1 LGAFRGESDWRKS
14 PCIVSP
20 SFVAGADYQAGT
32 AAYKRSDYV
41 VALHEWRPL
50 AEQGYAKAQNNLGVV
65 YDNGYGVPQDDA
77 QAVDW
82 YRKAAEQGDVR
93 AQFNLGLMYGRG
105 QGVARDYVRAYAWFN
120 TAPRWEVRTPL
131 KPES

>member
-1 LGAFRGESDWRKS
+1 M
-14 PCIVSP
+14 
-20 SFVAGADYQAGT
+20 
-32 AAYKRSDYV
+32 